1 LSQEVALSVTDYHN
15 LMNWYELAF
24 AKFRPKDIGN
34 KEHMTFR
41 KLSVMA
47 QALIEEEKE
56 LSKDE
61 EEDGKC

>member
-1 LSQEVALSVTDYHN
+1 M
-15 LMNWYELAF
+15 MNWYELAF
-24 AKFRPKDIGN
+24 GRKSPTEITN

-47 QALIEEEKE
+47 QALVEEEKE
-56 LSKDE
+56 LANE